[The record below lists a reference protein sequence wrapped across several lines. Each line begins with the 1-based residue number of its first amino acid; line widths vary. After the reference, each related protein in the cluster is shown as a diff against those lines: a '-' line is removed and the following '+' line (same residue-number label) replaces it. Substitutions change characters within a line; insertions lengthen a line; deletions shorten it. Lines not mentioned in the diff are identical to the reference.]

1 MPRIAEFGW
10 KAARAALAL
19 LAISSGAGAAPGF
32 DETAKFRFGRMKGHD
47 DVLVMA
53 WKGAVRKGISQKIRA
68 AFEKHK
74 DAITTVELR
83 LDSTGGSVKEG
94 ERVIEVLRDIK
105 RTHKLITAVAAGKR
119 CASMCVFIYAQ
130 GQRRLAAP
138 ASLWL
143 FHEASKFNKDRTR
156 IVELN
161 RELWLDLIELYL
173 VPAGV
178 NTDWVEKLK
187 VRADQTDVWISGSD
201 LLRDGSNLIHRP
213 LSDEKR
219 RVIKPVAAP

>member
-1 MPRIAEFGW
+1 MSRIASFGR
-10 KAARAALAL
+10 KATLAALAL
-19 LAISSGAGAAPGF
+19 LAISSSAGAAPGF
-32 DETAKFRFGRMKGHD
+32 EETAQFRFGRMKEHD
-47 DVLVMA
+47 NVLVMV
-53 WKGAVRKGISQKIRA
+53 WRGAVQPGISRKIRA
-68 AFEKHK
+68 AFEKHR

-94 ERVIEVLRDIK
+94 ERVIEVLREIK
-105 RTHKLITAVAAGKR
+105 RTHKLITTVAAGKR

-156 IVELN
+156 IVALN
-161 RELWLDLIELYL
+161 RDLWLDLIELYL

-187 VRADQTDVWISGSD
+187 VRAVKTDVWESGSD
-201 LLRDGSNLIHRP
+201 LLRDGSNLVHRP
-213 LSDEKR
+213 LSNERR
-219 RVIKPVAAP
+219 RVIKPVAAR